1 MSTDEKSLNDLKR
14 IARAGLQEAAKAE
27 PCVTLTEKN
36 WQAILRALGAQEQLL
51 ERLLAEQ
58 QELST
63 WEDLQGFLAEQRAW
77 MERSDQA
84 MVAYQSAMERT
95 AEETVK
101 ALSAQAGK
109 LNESSLSLHSRLER
123 ETKRLHRRL
132 FWLSLIPSLMLL
144 LLELTQRC
152 WPLIFP
158 A

>member
-14 IARAGLQEAAKAE
+14 IARAGLQEAAKTE
-27 PCVTLTEKN
+27 PCVTVTEKN
-36 WQAILRALGAQEQLL
+36 WQAVLRALGAQEQLL

-58 QELST
+58 QELPT

-77 MERSDQA
+77 REQA
-84 MVAYQSAMERT
+84 KQVTAAYQSAMEQA

-101 ALSAQAGK
+101 ALSSQAGK
-109 LNESSLSLHSRLER
+109 LNESSLSLHSRLEQK
-123 ETKRLHRRL
+123 TKRLHRRL
-132 FWLSLIPSLMLL
+132 FWLSLIPSLTLL
-144 LLELTQRC
+144 LLELMRRC